1 MTVSLSAKN
10 VQKEFRGPIAVRVL
24 RGISLE
30 LKAGENLAIMGPSG
44 SGKSTLLHLI
54 GTLDTPTAGE
64 ILINSENPFNL
75 AEPDLARFRNRVIGF
90 VFQDHHL
97 LPQFTVLENVLLP
110 AMANPSKNGSEIE
123 KRARVLIER
132 VGLKE
137 RSNHLPSQLSGGE
150 SQRVAVARSLINRPS
165 LLLCDEP
172 TGNLDS
178 DTAATVAELL
188 FELHHLE
195 QNILITV
202 THNPELAA
210 RFEKTYRLIHGEL
223 TTS

>member
-10 VQKEFRGPIAVRVL
+10 VHKVFSGPVAVQVL
-24 RGISLE
+24 RGVSLE
-30 LKAGENLAIMGPSG
+30 MKAGQNLAIMGPSG

-54 GTLDTPTAGE
+54 GTLDAPTSGE
-64 ILINSENPFNL
+64 ILINSENPFTL
-75 AEPDLARFRNRVIGF
+75 SEPDLARFRNRIIGF

-110 AMANPSKNGSEIE
+110 AMANPGKNASDTER
-123 KRARVLIER
+123 RAKDLLER

-137 RSNHLPSQLSGGE
+137 RWNHLPSQLSGGE
-150 SQRVAVARSLINRPS
+150 SQRVAVARSLINHPS

-172 TGNLDS
+172 TGNLDA
-178 DTAATVAELL
+178 DTAANVAELL
-188 FELHHLE
+188 FELHRQE

-223 TTS
+223 EH